1 MDHFF
6 ESVFGST
13 HPYGRIITEGDF
25 ERISR
30 ELLIDFHEKYYVPEN
45 MAIIVS
51 GKIHERTTTLLNKF
65 FGDLRSQKIYIEDPG
80 NKLRVSRKKRVHVP
94 RPGAVQSAIRIGSVT
109 INKRDPDYPGLKIL
123 DSLLGGYFGSRLMKN
138 IREEKGYTYGIG
150 SYVTSLDLSG
160 YKVITT
166 EVAINNTQ
174 KVKDEIYKEI
184 GLLQSLPVKKEE
196 LTIVKNYM
204 LGQMVRMFDG
214 PFASAESFKSVWEFG
229 LDFKYYQR
237 LYEKIITIGPDE
249 ISELASTYYKIE
261 DLYEITAGIL

>member
-1 MDHFF
+1 MGVGPTPDSRPMCRFCHRA
-6 ESVFGST
+6 
-13 HPYGRIITEGDF
+13 PGR
-25 ERISR
+25 R
-30 ELLIDFHEKYYVPEN
+30 P
-45 MAIIVS
+45 
-51 GKIHERTTTLLNKF
+51 
-65 FGDLRSQKIYIEDPG
+65 QKQI
-80 NKLRVSRKKRVHVP
+80 
-94 RPGAVQSAIRIGSVT
+94 
-109 INKRDPDYPGLKIL
+109 
-123 DSLLGGYFGSRLMKN
+123 
-138 IREEKGYTYGIG
+138 
-150 SYVTSLDLSG
+150 
-160 YKVITT
+160 
-166 EVAINNTQ
+166 
-174 KVKDEIYKEI
+174 KDEIYKEI